1 MKYVIGTALMILALL
16 CFSMAIT
23 SCASFDR
30 ETIAKLNEMKA
41 KEEALLTEMDAA
53 AKFVAET
60 KKEIVATIEDYKA
73 GGISK
78 VDFVNLLSS
87 LNERLAQGQEHLQ
100 QVKNEY
106 EVTKDEVKALRE
118 SGVPWWQIA
127 IWLALGAF
135 NVATGKGYL
144 KEKDNGKIADLAI
157 SGIGSLV
164 GALEKVYVKK
174 YHNEEVREALKA
186 VKIKVSNIHNPIIEA
201 EVSKLPTPTII
212 EPPPEEE
219 PPAEVNG

>member
-1 MKYVIGTALMILALL
+1 MRRMLVFLVCLVAALALATCTL
-16 CFSMAIT
+16 PDPKTQA
-23 SCASFDR
+23 
-30 ETIAKLNEMKA
+30 ELNELTARVKVLGDKVTEAAEYVDGVKKEILVVMEKGKA
-41 KEEALLTEMDAA
+41 GQLTAAEVTELLSVLHTRLNEGE
-53 AKFVAET
+53 KHLAET
-60 KKEIVATIEDYKA
+60 KDAYVATQD
-73 GGISK
+73 K
-78 VDFVNLLSS
+78 VKELS
-87 LNERLAQGQEHLQ
+87 EA
-100 QVKNEY
+100 
-106 EVTKDEVKALRE
+106 
-118 SGVPWWQIA
+118 GVPWWQIA

-219 PPAEVNG
+219 PPAEEPPAD